1 MSHAVLVVNGSRSKY
16 SSSAAVACS
25 TISHFALDET
35 SYHTS
40 PLGSGFPTLLMNCG
54 LFAAAHRALRAR
66 RDIRQRAGLSA
77 QERAKLKAPRKS
89 ATVAH

>member
-1 MSHAVLVVNGSRSKY
+1 MGHAVLMVNESRSKY
-16 SSSAAVACS
+16 RSSAAVARS
-25 TISHFALDET
+25 TISHFALEET
-35 SYHTS
+35 SYHTW

-77 QERAKLKAPRKS
+77 QERAKLKALRKS